1 MELFRYSRDAW
12 GQQTLEGI
20 SWDLFWVFLAIS
32 AAFIV
37 GHLIFRAVAGKKK
50 TAGS

>member
-20 SWDLFWVFLAIS
+20 SWDLFWVVIGI
-32 AAFIV
+32 AAVSIV
-37 GHLIFRAVAGKKK
+37 GHMIFKAVSGKKK